1 MQEKLTVFDVVD
13 RLETQDWDK
22 IDRFWIPADND
33 RGKSVIHANKKV
45 GDYALHLVILGV
57 GDDGCFAIKLRL
69 VKNLSLGYVAGNFLI
84 YKEDL
89 EQTPEIVM
97 SELEKVSDVL
107 GEFERKCP
115 KEYSEISLADL
126 ADMLGMELLPGK
138 LDEV

>member
-22 IDRFWIPADND
+22 IEKFWIPADNNNA
-33 RGKSVIHANKKV
+33 KSVIHANKKV
-45 GDYALHLVILGV
+45 GDYGLHLVILGIG
-57 GDDGCFAIKLRL
+57 GDDCFAIKLRL

-89 EQTPEIVM
+89 EQTPEIIM
-97 SELEKVSDVL
+97 SNLEKVADVL

-115 KEYSEISLADL
+115 KEHSEISLEVL
-126 ADMLGMELLPGK
+126 ANMLGMELVPGK
-138 LDEV
+138 MDE